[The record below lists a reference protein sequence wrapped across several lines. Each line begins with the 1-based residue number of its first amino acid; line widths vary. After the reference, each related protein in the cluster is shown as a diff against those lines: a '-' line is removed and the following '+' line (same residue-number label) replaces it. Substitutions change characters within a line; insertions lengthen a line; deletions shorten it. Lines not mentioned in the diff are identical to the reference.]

1 MLIDENFV
9 DVFFFFT
16 KWTLKSTEMTWF
28 DKFYFKYYLYI
39 YTRNSEHFI
48 YTYDFDCFYSFPNS
62 GTQSGCWVKVKVSFD
77 WFGRLRWAVSNLKK
91 IVVVLCLH
99 KWTYTLTE
107 FSDSIILATYWVAVT
122 EPPGEMMLSLEQT
135 EGRILEEIQTEEWL
149 SRSAADAKQRISR
162 PLPCWWVK
170 SSNVES
176 LHSSCVEIRFRH
188 WQVWFYY
195 SLRACVF
202 SWHICLWAVQCSMGK
217 PRTHNSAG
225 SCPQHLGLFN
235 SWPTCPIYDMMCK
248 CDAYSCFVTDLFQ
261 SAASTHCETC
271 LMAQHGPTRLEEAK
285 SPIQQCTIR
294 D

>member
-1 MLIDENFV
+1 MAVGL
-9 DVFFFFT
+9 
-16 KWTLKSTEMTWF
+16 L
-28 DKFYFKYYLYI
+28 
-39 YTRNSEHFI
+39 
-48 YTYDFDCFYSFPNS
+48 
-62 GTQSGCWVKVKVSFD
+62 GQSWVKVKVSFD

-91 IVVVLCLH
+91 VFVVLCLH

-202 SWHICLWAVQCSMGK
+202 SLTHLFVSCTMQYGK